1 MQFTRRGKFLRFLSY
16 AVILIIFSIVL
27 KNIYI
32 KHRAIAELKKE
43 SLALDQD
50 IKNHAQKIKDLKQEI
65 QTAQNNPE
73 AIKKRIARDR
83 FLMLDKNESVI
94 IFKDK

>member
-1 MQFTRRGKFLRFLSY
+1 MPFTRRGKFLRYLSY
-16 AVILIIFSIVL
+16 TVILIVLSVTL

-32 KHRAIAELKKE
+32 KHRMISELQKK
-43 SLALDQD
+43 SLILEQD
-50 IKNHAQKIKDLKQEI
+50 IKEHTQKINVLKQEI
-65 QTAQNNPE
+65 QTAKNNPE
-73 AIKKRIARDR
+73 VLKRDARDR

>member
-1 MQFTRRGKFLRFLSY
+1 MPFTRRGKFLRFLSY
-16 AVILIIFSIVL
+16 AVILTIFSIAL

-32 KHRAIAELKKE
+32 KHRTITELQKE
-43 SLALDQD
+43 SLALEQD
-50 IKNHAQKIKDLKQEI
+50 IKKHAQKIKGLKQEI
-65 QTAQNNPE
+65 QTARNNPE
-73 AIKKRIARDR
+73 VLKRDARDR